1 MIESSQAYIPK
12 IQSIGITFASFD
24 NKSNRPTFNDMVF
37 PFIWF
42 NNEVKGLLKNLIAL
56 LSNVML
62 LSTLSTTSF
71 NYLVVYLPFLIEV

>member
-1 MIESSQAYIPK
+1 
-12 IQSIGITFASFD
+12 
-24 NKSNRPTFNDMVF
+24 MVF